1 MFDFVGVFPDIS
13 QRSDLRAYHASDIPI
28 VFGTYNASTAPAG
41 PTTAEIA
48 LSQYMQSAWVTFAR
62 DPANGLKNA
71 PFSWPTVNNGGN
83 NVVLLG
89 NSANP
94 GSATFT
100 TSSSVDTDCGA
111 IDALVALYN
120 LLGINITL

>member
-1 MFDFVGVFPDIS
+1 
-13 QRSDLRAYHASDIPI
+13 
-28 VFGTYNASTAPAG
+28 
-41 PTTAEIA
+41 
-48 LSQYMQSAWVTFAR
+48 MQTAWVSFAR
-62 DPANGLKNA
+62 DPGNGLKNA
-71 PFSWPTVNNGGN
+71 PLAWPEVNTGGN

-94 GSATFT
+94 SGATFV

-120 LLGINITL
+120 LLGINISL